1 MWTIWLEHGDTPPEP
16 MGRFKN
22 EDDMWDEVGRIMTD
36 SRWRGSTCI
45 VREGDAV
52 IWHQR
57 IPAKKGNI

>member
-1 MWTIWLEHGDTPPEP
+1 MWTIWLEHGDAPPEA
-16 MGRFKN
+16 MGRFRD

-52 IWHQR
+52 IWHKR
-57 IPAKKGNI
+57 IPTKKGNI